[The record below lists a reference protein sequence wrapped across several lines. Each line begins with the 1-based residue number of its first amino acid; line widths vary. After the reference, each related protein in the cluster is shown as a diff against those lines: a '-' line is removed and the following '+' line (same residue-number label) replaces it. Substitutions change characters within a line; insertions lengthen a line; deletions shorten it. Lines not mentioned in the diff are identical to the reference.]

1 MTWGDRR
8 RWANLS
14 PLHVLQLHSPARR
27 PNCSMP
33 QACPPSDLNASTR
46 LARSGLWH
54 RRFAGSFP
62 RGSVTLAAAVST
74 SPPPS
79 RTRIRVRFF
88 SAPPARSPP
97 LPWRVPRC
105 SCFFHFEFSLSLSYP
120 QALYFT
126 STDQLFL
133 LLLLDTPSLLLRHA
147 FMRRS
152 GDLCLI

>member
-14 PLHVLQLHSPARR
+14 PLHVLQLHSPTRR

-62 RGSVTLAAAVST
+62 RGSVTLAGAVST

-79 RTRIRVRFF
+79 PTRIRVRFF

-105 SCFFHFEFSLSLSYP
+105 SCFFHFGFSLSLSRTGR
-120 QALYFT
+120 LST
-126 STDQLFL
+126 SLAPTNCSFCSCL
-133 LLLLDTPSLLLRHA
+133 THHPCSCVMPSC
-147 FMRRS
+147 
-152 GDLCLI
+152 GDLVICA